1 MAIWNWIATEIPLLL
16 YKCLKTLLSLL
27 PYLVG
32 GIMVGELLK
41 FTSWTKIIYKW
52 VSKAPV
58 VSVISASIIGIIS
71 PLCTYGTIPVVIELY
86 KSKVRIAPLIAF
98 LAASSLMNPQL
109 FIMTAGG
116 IGMEMALVRT
126 LAVFVFSFAVGML
139 SYIIPE
145 TFMVRK
151 KINFY
156 DDGYERIAN
165 REKKLFIVKQY
176 FINCLQNLKHIGVYL
191 LIGILAGAI
200 VELYIPKGLINAAF
214 ALGHET
220 TPIIKVRS
228 ILAGA
233 LLGIPLSPCGGAAI
247 PIVQGMIINGM
258 GKGTALAFF
267 IVGPATRPAP
277 LVAMA
282 ALFTPLF
289 LVAYCLFLIVSAVL
303 MGLVYV

>member
-1 MAIWNWIATEIPLLL
+1 MIAGDIPWLL
-16 YKCLKTLLSLL
+16 YKCWTTLLSLL

-32 GIMVGELLK
+32 GVMVGELLK

-109 FIMTAGG
+109 FIMTVGG
-116 IGMEMALVRT
+116 MGMEMAVVRT

-139 SYIIPE
+139 SYLIPE
-145 TFMVRK
+145 NFMVRK
-151 KINFY
+151 DVIFY
-156 DDGYERIAN
+156 DSGGERIAN

-176 FINCLQNLKHIGVYL
+176 CINCLMNLKHIGGYL
-191 LIGILAGAI
+191 LVGILIGVI
-200 VELYIPKGLINAAF
+200 IEVYVPKSLISMAF
-214 ALGHET
+214 AAGQET
-220 TPIIKVRS
+220 TPLIKVRS

-233 LLGIPLSPCGGAAI
+233 LLGIPLSPCGGSAI
-247 PIVQGMIINGM
+247 PIVQGMMINGM

-277 LVAMA
+277 LIAMA
-282 ALFTPLF
+282 ALLTPLF
-289 LVAYCLFLIVSAVL
+289 LAAYCLFLIVSAVL

>member
-1 MAIWNWIATEIPLLL
+1 MIAEEIPWLL
-16 YKCLKTLLSLL
+16 YKCWTTLLSLL

-86 KSKVRIAPLIAF
+86 KSKVRVAPLIAF

-116 IGMEMALVRT
+116 IGLEMAVVRT
-126 LAVFVFSFAVGML
+126 LAVFVFGFASGML
-139 SYIIPE
+139 SYLIPE
-145 TFMVRK
+145 KIMVRK
-151 KINFY
+151 NINFY
-156 DDGYERIAN
+156 ADGGEKIVS

-176 FINCLQNLKHIGVYL
+176 VINCLRNLKHIGVYL
-191 LIGILAGAI
+191 LIGIFLGVA
-200 VELYIPKGLINAAF
+200 VDFYVPKSFISAAF
-214 ALGHET
+214 HAGR
-220 TPIIKVRS
+220 IQS

-247 PIVQGMIINGM
+247 PLVSSMINSGM

-277 LVAMA
+277 LIAMA
-282 ALFTPLF
+282 TLFTPLF

-303 MGLVYV
+303 MGLVYI

>member
-1 MAIWNWIATEIPLLL
+1 MQTLQIITSEIPWLL
-16 YKCLKTLLSLL
+16 YKCWTTLISLL

-32 GIMVGELLK
+32 GVLVGELLK

-52 VSKAPV
+52 VSGAPV

-116 IGMEMALVRT
+116 IGLEMAVVRT

-139 SYIIPE
+139 SYLVPE
-145 TFMVRK
+145 NFMVRK
-151 KINFY
+151 SINFY
-156 DDGYERIAN
+156 DDSGERIAN

-176 FINCLQNLKHIGVYL
+176 CINCLKNLNHIGVYL
-191 LIGILAGAI
+191 LIGIFLGAVVEMYVPKDLIYTAFRAGRI
-200 VELYIPKGLINAAF
+200 Q
-214 ALGHET
+214 
-220 TPIIKVRS
+220 S

-233 LLGIPLSPCGGAAI
+233 VLGIPLSPCGGAAI
-247 PIVQGMIINGM
+247 PLVSAMIINGM

-282 ALFTPLF
+282 TLFTPLF
-289 LVAYCLFLIVSAVL
+289 LAAYCLFLIFSAVL
-303 MGLVYV
+303 MGLVY

>member
-1 MAIWNWIATEIPLLL
+1 MITLQSIAAEIPWLL
-16 YKCLKTLLSLL
+16 YKCWTTLLDLL

-116 IGMEMALVRT
+116 IGLEMAIVRT

-139 SYIIPE
+139 SYLVPE
-145 TFMVRK
+145 NFMVRK
-151 KINFY
+151 SINFY
-156 DDGYERIAN
+156 DDGGERIAN

-176 FINCLQNLKHIGVYL
+176 CVNCLMNLRHIGLYL
-191 LIGILAGAI
+191 LVGIFLGVL
-200 VELYIPKGLINAAF
+200 VEFYVPKGLIYSAF
-214 ALGHET
+214 RAGR
-220 TPIIKVRS
+220 IQS

-233 LLGIPLSPCGGAAI
+233 VLGIPLSPCGGAAI
-247 PIVQGMIINGM
+247 PLVSAMIINGM

-277 LVAMA
+277 LIAMA
-282 ALFTPLF
+282 TLFTPLF
-289 LVAYCLFLIVSAVL
+289 LVAYCLFLIFSAVL
-303 MGLVYV
+303 MGLVY

>member
-1 MAIWNWIATEIPLLL
+1 MPDLQMIIQEIPWLL
-16 YKCLKTLLSLL
+16 YKCWTTLLSLL

-86 KSKVRIAPLIAF
+86 KSKVRAAPLIAF

-116 IGMEMALVRT
+116 IGLEMAVVRT
-126 LAVFVFSFAVGML
+126 LAVFAFSFAAGML
-139 SYIIPE
+139 SYLIPE
-145 TFMVRK
+145 KLMVRK
-151 KINFY
+151 SINFY
-156 DDGYERIAN
+156 DDGRERIIN
-165 REKKLFIVKQY
+165 RDKKLFIIKQY
-176 FINCLQNLKHIGVYL
+176 VVNCLRNLQHIGVYL
-191 LIGILAGAI
+191 LIGIFLGVA
-200 VELYIPKGLINAAF
+200 VDFYVPKSFISAAF
-214 ALGHET
+214 HSGR
-220 TPIIKVRS
+220 IQS

-247 PIVQGMIINGM
+247 PLVSAMINSGM

-277 LVAMA
+277 LVAMGV
-282 ALFTPLF
+282 LFTPLF
-289 LVAYCLFLIVSAVL
+289 LAAYCLFLIFSAVV
-303 MGLVYV
+303 MGLTY

>member
-1 MAIWNWIATEIPLLL
+1 MQTAQMIMSEIPWLL
-16 YKCLKTLLSLL
+16 YKCWTTLLSLL

-32 GIMVGELLK
+32 GVMVGELLK

-86 KSKVRIAPLIAF
+86 RSKVRIAPLIAF

-116 IGMEMALVRT
+116 IGMEMAIVRT
-126 LAVFVFSFAVGML
+126 LAVFVFSFAAGML
-139 SYIIPE
+139 SYLVPE
-145 TFMVRK
+145 NFMVRRS
-151 KINFY
+151 INFY
-156 DDGYERIAN
+156 DDGGEKIVN

-176 FINCLQNLKHIGVYL
+176 VINCLLNLKHIGVYL
-191 LIGILAGAI
+191 LIGIFLGAV
-200 VELYIPKGLINAAF
+200 VEFYVPKDLIYAAF
-214 ALGHET
+214 RAGR
-220 TPIIKVRS
+220 IQS

-247 PIVQGMIINGM
+247 PLVSAMIINGM

-277 LVAMA
+277 LAAMA
-282 ALFTPLF
+282 TLFTPLF
-289 LVAYCLFLIVSAVL
+289 LVGYCLFLIVSAVL
-303 MGLVYV
+303 MGLVY

>member
-1 MAIWNWIATEIPLLL
+1 MSEIPWLLF
-16 YKCLKTLLSLL
+16 KCWTTLLSLL

-32 GIMVGELLK
+32 GVMVGELLK

-116 IGMEMALVRT
+116 IGLEMAVVRT

-139 SYIIPE
+139 SYLVPE
-145 TFMVRK
+145 NFMVRK

-156 DDGYERIAN
+156 DNGGEKIIN

-176 FINCLQNLKHIGVYL
+176 IVNCLLNLKHIGVYL
-191 LIGILAGAI
+191 LIGIFLGAAVEFYVPKSLIYDAFRAGRI
-200 VELYIPKGLINAAF
+200 Q
-214 ALGHET
+214 
-220 TPIIKVRS
+220 S

-233 LLGIPLSPCGGAAI
+233 VLGIPLSPCGGAAI
-247 PIVQGMIINGM
+247 PLVNAMIINGM

-289 LVAYCLFLIVSAVL
+289 LAAYCLFLIVSAVL
-303 MGLVYV
+303 MGLVYI

>member
-1 MAIWNWIATEIPLLL
+1 
-16 YKCLKTLLSLL
+16 
-27 PYLVG
+27 
-32 GIMVGELLK
+32 MVGELLK

-116 IGMEMALVRT
+116 IGMEMAIVRT

-139 SYIIPE
+139 SYLVPE
-145 TFMVRK
+145 NFMVRK
-151 KINFY
+151 SINFY
-156 DDGYERIAN
+156 DDGGDKIVN

-176 FINCLQNLKHIGVYL
+176 SVNCLKNLQHIGLYL
-191 LIGILAGAI
+191 LIGIFLGAV
-200 VELYIPKGLINAAF
+200 VEMYVPKGLIYAAF
-214 ALGHET
+214 RAGR
-220 TPIIKVRS
+220 IQS

-233 LLGIPLSPCGGAAI
+233 ILGIPLSPCGGAAI
-247 PIVQGMIINGM
+247 PLVSAMIINGM

-277 LVAMA
+277 LIAMA

-289 LVAYCLFLIVSAVL
+289 LAAYCLFLIVSAVL
-303 MGLVYV
+303 MGLVY

>member
-1 MAIWNWIATEIPLLL
+1 MQLIASEIPWLL
-16 YKCLKTLLSLL
+16 YKCWTTLLSLL

-32 GIMVGELLK
+32 GVMIGELLK

-52 VSKAPV
+52 VSASPV

-116 IGMEMALVRT
+116 IGLEMAVVRT

-139 SYIIPE
+139 SYLVPE
-145 TFMVRK
+145 NFMVRK
-151 KINFY
+151 GVIPY
-156 DDGYERIAN
+156 DSGGERIIN

-176 FINCLQNLKHIGVYL
+176 FINCLMNLKHIGIYL
-191 LIGILAGAI
+191 LVGIFLGVAVEFYVPKSLIYAAFQAGHIQSILAGAI
-200 VELYIPKGLINAAF
+200 
-214 ALGHET
+214 
-220 TPIIKVRS
+220 
-228 ILAGA
+228 
-233 LLGIPLSPCGGAAI
+233 LGIPLSPCGGAAI
-247 PIVQGMIINGM
+247 PLVNAMIINGM

-277 LVAMA
+277 LIAMA
-282 ALFTPLF
+282 TLFTPLF
-289 LVAYCLFLIVSAVL
+289 LAAYCLFLIVSAVL
-303 MGLVYV
+303 MGLVYI